1 MKRFK
6 TAYPGVFT
14 READR
19 IGGKGKEKVYYAVF
33 KKDGKVCEEKCGR
46 QYADD
51 MTPAKA
57 ARIRGELIEGK
68 RKSRPEKREAQKAI
82 QDRWTIEKLWA
93 SYKETNPGLKSVK
106 KDEARYKKHIGP
118 SLGKKEP
125 VDLAPLDVD
134 RIRIFLLRTRK
145 PATVRNV
152 LELLRRIIN
161 FAGKKQLCKTPGFS
175 IEMPKVNNIRT
186 EDLNPE
192 QMENLLLVLRE
203 GIVTEKDGTQK
214 MLDPDAREAML
225 LALSTGM
232 RAGEIFRMTWDD
244 VDFQRGFITIRE
256 PKGGTNQTIPL
267 SDAARDLLEHRTR
280 SEDSPYVFPGRK
292 GRRRV
297 SGTKQF
303 GVIRDAAGLPKDFR
317 PMHGLRHAFAS
328 HLASSGEVDLYTI
341 QRLLTHK
348 SPLMTQRYAHL
359 RDETLRSASN
369 LAGNVIKEKDI
380 LYQTHEDE
388 AQAAS

>member
-214 MLDPDAREAML
+214 MLDLDAREAML
-225 LALSTGM
+225 MALCSGM
-232 RAGEIFRMTWDD
+232 RAGEIFKLEWDD
-244 VDFQRGFITIRE
+244 IDFLRGFISIRD
-256 PKGGTNQTIPL
+256 PKGVTNQIIPL
-267 SDAARDLLEHRTR
+267 SVAARDLLENRTR
-280 SEDSPYVFPGRK
+280 SENSPYVFPGRK

-297 SGTKQF
+297 SGAKQF
-303 GVIRDAAGLPKDFR
+303 RVIRDAAGLPKDFR
-317 PMHGLRHAFAS
+317 PMQGLRHTFAS
-328 HLASSGEVDLYTI
+328 NLASSGQVDLYTI

-359 RDETLRSASN
+359 RDETLRSAAN
-369 LAGNVIKEKDI
+369 LAGELMQAKKQADVA
-380 LYQTHEDE
+380 QE
-388 AQAAS
+388 A